1 MVISLKTEIYSIKI
15 EEKALATSQKRP
27 LLTLKFLFLVG
38 LISKYEIMTLLFKL
52 KMITNFLGTL
62 W

>member
-52 KMITNFLGTL
+52 K
-62 W
+62 